1 MSLHASS
8 DSDNRDPGLAGGGD
22 AARTVPAVLDA
33 GTRSSVKVL
42 VAGDDAGVRSLCD
55 ETLRSLGYAVTV
67 SGRAE
72 EAADLLRRRRFDV
85 AVVDGDLNRGE
96 SPALMHSLA
105 AVASETFVAVIT
117 GAVPVQSV
125 LDAPPFARAFLAKP
139 FTARHLELVV
149 ERLAHG
155 VLAARRV
162 RSLRHDMAGGG
173 PGEAISVI
181 GQSAALRQAV
191 ELARRVAPTEAPV
204 FITGESGSGKEQIA
218 QFIHLHSRRAARPML
233 ALNCAALPEA
243 LLESEMFGHRRGA
256 FTGAVGERPG
266 LLEAAHRSSLF
277 LDELTEMPVT
287 LQAKLLRVIQ
297 DGHVR
302 RVGSNSTDAVV
313 DVRFIAATN
322 RPPQEAITEGRLR
335 RDLFYRLRVI
345 PIHIPPLRERTE
357 DIPAL
362 ASYFL
367 EDFWSRHRLGEIPM
381 PVLGADAIADLQA
394 RPWPGNVRELQ
405 NTIEYAVVLL
415 DPGQVITPDDL
426 PAFGEGGERG
436 VGIGR
441 AAAGEDFAGESYHE
455 ARERVLAEF
464 ERGYLTWLVD
474 RATGNISRAARMA
487 GVDRTTLYRLM
498 DKYGFQRGAS
508 VNER

>member
-1 MSLHASS
+1 MSLHANG
-8 DSDNRDPGLAGGGD
+8 DSDRQGGASPGDEGGGSTSPITLD
-22 AARTVPAVLDA
+22 AAARA
-33 GTRSSVKVL
+33 SVKVL
-42 VAGDDAGVRSLCD
+42 VAGEDGAVRESCGGA
-55 ETLRSLGYAVTV
+55 LRAMGYTVTV
-67 SGRAE
+67 SGRLDE
-72 EAADLLRRRRFDV
+72 TIELLRRRRFDV
-85 AVVDGDLNRGE
+85 AVVDADLDRDG
-96 SPALMHSLA
+96 SSALMHALA
-105 AVASETFVAVIT
+105 GIAEETFVVLVNGT
-117 GAVPVQSV
+117 VPVQAM
-125 LDAPPFARAFLAKP
+125 LEAPPFARAFLAKP
-139 FTARHLELVV
+139 FTTGHLELIV

-155 VLAARRV
+155 VLATRRV
-162 RSLRHDMAGGG
+162 RALRHDITGGG
-173 PGEAISVI
+173 PGETISVI

-218 QFIHLHSRRAARPML
+218 QFIHLHSRRSARPML

-256 FTGAVGERPG
+256 FTGAVAERPG

-302 RVGSNSTDAVV
+302 RVGSTSTDAVV

-322 RPPQEAITEGRLR
+322 RPPQEAIAEGRLR

-345 PIHIPPLRERTE
+345 PIHIPPLRERVE

-367 EDFWSRHRLGEIPM
+367 EHFWSRHRLGEIPM
-381 PVLGADAIADLQA
+381 PVLGPEAIASLQS

-415 DPGQVITPDDL
+415 EPGQVIGPDDL
-426 PAFGEGGERG
+426 PAFGEGPE
-436 VGIGR
+436 R
-441 AAAGEDFAGESYHE
+441 AAARTAVANDFTGESYHE
-455 ARERVLAEF
+455 ARDRVLADF

-474 RATGNISRAARMA
+474 RAAGNISRAARMA

-498 DKYGFQRGAS
+498 DKYGFSRNSGM
-508 VNER
+508 VENE